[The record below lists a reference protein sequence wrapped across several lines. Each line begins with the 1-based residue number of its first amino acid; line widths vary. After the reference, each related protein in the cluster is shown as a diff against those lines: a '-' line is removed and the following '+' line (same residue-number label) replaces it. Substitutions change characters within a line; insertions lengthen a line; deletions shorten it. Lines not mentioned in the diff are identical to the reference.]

1 MTGIKKI
8 IRYTEDFVI
17 WRFVYLDSTVPY
29 IQCIS
34 NLLPVLLSYHGNGLY
49 PVSRGSSI
57 FYLSMNLEGASAC
70 RVDSILMCLK
80 FLDVLDLKTHGKLAV
95 CF

>member
-1 MTGIKKI
+1 MEVRCIEIPLYHT
-8 IRYTEDFVI
+8 YNL
-17 WRFVYLDSTVPY
+17 YLTFM
-29 IQCIS
+29 
-34 NLLPVLLSYHGNGLY
+34 PVLLSYHGNGLC

>member
-1 MTGIKKI
+1 MEVRCIEIPLYHT
-8 IRYTEDFVI
+8 YN
-17 WRFVYLDSTVPY
+17 VYLTFM
-29 IQCIS
+29 
-34 NLLPVLLSYHGNGLY
+34 PVLLSYHGNGLC

>member
-1 MTGIKKI
+1 MIV
-8 IRYTEDFVI
+8 YT
-17 WRFVYLDSTVPY
+17 
-29 IQCIS
+29 
-34 NLLPVLLSYHGNGLY
+34 HLY

-57 FYLSMNLEGASAC
+57 FDLSMNLEGASAC

>member
-1 MTGIKKI
+1 MEVRCIEIPLYHT
-8 IRYTEDFVI
+8 YNF
-17 WRFVYLDSTVPY
+17 YLT
-29 IQCIS
+29 
-34 NLLPVLLSYHGNGLY
+34 LMPVLLSYHGNGLY

-57 FYLSMNLEGASAC
+57 FDLSMNFEGASAC

>member
-1 MTGIKKI
+1 M
-8 IRYTEDFVI
+8 
-17 WRFVYLDSTVPY
+17 
-29 IQCIS
+29 
-34 NLLPVLLSYHGNGLY
+34 PVLLSYHGNGLYLYMLVFKFCLYTLY

-57 FYLSMNLEGASAC
+57 FYLSRKLEGASAC

>member
-1 MTGIKKI
+1 MEVRCIEIPLYHT
-8 IRYTEDFVI
+8 YNL
-17 WRFVYLDSTVPY
+17 YLT
-29 IQCIS
+29 
-34 NLLPVLLSYHGNGLY
+34 LMPVLLSYHGNGLC

>member
-1 MTGIKKI
+1 MEVRCIEIPLYHT
-8 IRYTEDFVI
+8 YNL
-17 WRFVYLDSTVPY
+17 YLTFM
-29 IQCIS
+29 
-34 NLLPVLLSYHGNGLY
+34 PVLLSYHGNGLY

-57 FYLSMNLEGASAC
+57 FYLSMNFEGASAC